1 MLPNLPIAPPNLPA
15 RRQPQAPAEPVRART
30 GADLSA
36 RREPRGAEPSFKE
49 LLRQDLSAA
58 RGKDR
63 PDRSAEVDGAAE
75 RSASAGS
82 TEASEVRAADD
93 AAAAAD
99 AAGAQDARSGVS
111 ADDGSSDGSNG
122 GSDGAASRD
131 DAGGRGQATDEGD
144 KTQGQR
150 AQGDETRGDQTRG
163 DENRGDENQG
173 DKTQGESSEA
183 EAAAALAMGVTT
195 RDTVA
200 SRWFDG
206 EAVDAGAARAAPSE
220 ALSSSTGDALQ
231 ATRPEFGA
239 RLDTGP
245 NTGPNTGLNAGTD
258 GGRAQASSQQ
268 VSSQQISNQKPS
280 LTQGTDSQAADA
292 LNARVAASAAA
303 SDAATAVATSP
314 LTAATA
320 TPAVPKVPSKST
332 ETGSSSTA
340 SATAAA
346 ARASA
351 SSVALGAEAD
361 NASAAIRALEDAVL
375 AARADR
381 ASSPTDAASRAA
393 DPALARVAAMEADL
407 AAERVAQALGQGLVE
422 FDGADGQARA
432 AGNATAPEKR
442 PAANQTN
449 GADARMMADAMAA
462 ERGGS
467 TNASAASAGS
477 TTAGIAVPFAMAQPS
492 ISSGLTALGGMLG
505 ADGLAADLARQ
516 PSDGASPGAQLAAKG
531 LGILANQR
539 GGAITMR
546 LEPPALGQL
555 RIELQV
561 SQGAVVADFTAATAE
576 ARALLEANLGM
587 LRERLESQG
596 LSVERI
602 TIHGAR
608 TAEAATQSSGD
619 QRQEQGGNADARDR
633 GGERRQDAAGGESRG
648 RRDRDPGSQHELAG
662 RANRRQGGFASAL
675 DSAAVTPAARRSA

>member
-1 MLPNLPIAPPNLPA
+1 MA
-15 RRQPQAPAEPVRART
+15 
-30 GADLSA
+30 
-36 RREPRGAEPSFKE
+36 
-49 LLRQDLSAA
+49 
-58 RGKDR
+58 
-63 PDRSAEVDGAAE
+63 
-75 RSASAGS
+75 
-82 TEASEVRAADD
+82 
-93 AAAAAD
+93 
-99 AAGAQDARSGVS
+99 
-111 ADDGSSDGSNG
+111 
-122 GSDGAASRD
+122 
-131 DAGGRGQATDEGD
+131 
-144 KTQGQR
+144 
-150 AQGDETRGDQTRG
+150 
-163 DENRGDENQG
+163 
-173 DKTQGESSEA
+173 
-183 EAAAALAMGVTT
+183 VTT
-195 RDTVA
+195 RDPVA
-200 SRWFDG
+200 SRWLDG

-220 ALSSSTGDALQ
+220 ALSSSTGDSLQ
-231 ATRPEFGA
+231 TTRPEFGA

-245 NTGPNTGLNAGTD
+245 NTGLNTGLNTGPNTGLDTGMDGGPAPADARGAAASSVVTMD
-258 GGRAQASSQQ
+258 GGRGQASSQQ
-268 VSSQQISNQKPS
+268 VSSQQISNQKTS

-292 LNARVAASAAA
+292 LNAQTAASAASAAA
-303 SDAATAVATSP
+303 TATPRAATAVATSP

-320 TPAVPKVPSKST
+320 TPAAPRVPSKST

-346 ARASA
+346 TRASA

-361 NASAAIRALEDAVL
+361 NASTAIRALEDAVL

-381 ASSPTDAASRAA
+381 ASPPSDAAFRAA

-422 FDGADGQARA
+422 FDGADGQART
-432 AGNATAPEKR
+432 AGNAKAPEKR

-462 ERGGS
+462 DRGGS

-477 TTAGIAVPFAMAQPS
+477 TTAGIAVPSAMAQPS
-492 ISSGLTALGGMLG
+492 ISSGLTALGGMFG
-505 ADGLAADLARQ
+505 AGGPAADLARQ

-555 RIELQV
+555 RIELRV

-648 RRDRDPGSQHELAG
+648 RRDRDQGSQHEPPG
-662 RANRRQGGFASAL
+662 RANGRQGGFASEL

>member
-1 MLPNLPIAPPNLPA
+1 
-15 RRQPQAPAEPVRART
+15 
-30 GADLSA
+30 
-36 RREPRGAEPSFKE
+36 
-49 LLRQDLSAA
+49 
-58 RGKDR
+58 
-63 PDRSAEVDGAAE
+63 
-75 RSASAGS
+75 
-82 TEASEVRAADD
+82 
-93 AAAAAD
+93 
-99 AAGAQDARSGVS
+99 
-111 ADDGSSDGSNG
+111 
-122 GSDGAASRD
+122 
-131 DAGGRGQATDEGD
+131 
-144 KTQGQR
+144 
-150 AQGDETRGDQTRG
+150 
-163 DENRGDENQG
+163 
-173 DKTQGESSEA
+173 
-183 EAAAALAMGVTT
+183 MGVTT

-245 NTGPNTGLNAGTD
+245 NTGPNTGLDTSLNTGLNTGLNAGPNTGLNPGTD

-292 LNARVAASAAA
+292 LNAQVAASAAA

-375 AARADR
+375 TARADR

-467 TNASAASAGS
+467 TNASAGS